1 MPAAPKRP
9 PKRPAAK
16 PSRRR
21 AVSPSADV
29 PEDAPWV
36 AALRDEIAA
45 LARAVAAQTDAI
57 ARLQPGPGT
66 GTPAPP
72 TADVV
77 TRLGESAELLAST
90 AADLPRA
97 EDFQPL
103 ADHLY
108 AFAES
113 APRLVER
120 LEAVREAVAPLEA
133 AAVSLAEVAETLVAT
148 HHGWSESLLRLPRAE
163 DYEPLTVPLREFA
176 RVSPLLAETL
186 AAVVKA
192 VTPLPVMVQQVLG
205 AAASGGS
212 APAARAH
219 ADLRAP
225 LEEAA
230 DRMSAARTAIR
241 EGLSSLPRDRAYAE
255 AAAHLRELATV
266 SPSLMEWLRQLPAM
280 SLPLG
285 DAIASLDAAA
295 RDLEQAERA
304 ARDALDLRTT

>member
-1 MPAAPKRP
+1 MTTPRAPARAKEG
-9 PKRPAAK
+9 KPAAK
-16 PSRRR
+16 RRR
-21 AVSPSADV
+21 AVAARVVTAD
-29 PEDAPWV
+29 DSIAG
-36 AALRDEIAA
+36 LRDEIAT
-45 LARAVAAQTDAI
+45 LARAVTAQTEAI
-57 ARLQPGPGT
+57 AHLHAGPS
-66 GTPAPP
+66 APSA
-72 TADVV
+72 TIADVV
-77 TRLGESAELLAST
+77 TRLGESAELLAAT

-97 EDFQPL
+97 DDFQPL

-108 AFAES
+108 AFAQS

-133 AAVSLAEVAETLVAT
+133 AAASLAEVAETLVAT

-192 VTPLPVMVQQVLG
+192 VTPLPVMVQQVLVAATSG
-205 AAASGGS
+205 AGGG
-212 APAARAH
+212 APRA
-219 ADLRAP
+219 DTRLRAP

-230 DRMSAARTAIR
+230 DRMAAARAAIR
-241 EGLSSLPRDRAYAE
+241 EGLASLPRDRAYAE

-280 SLPLG
+280 SRPLG
-285 DAIASLDAAA
+285 DAIASLDEAA

-304 ARDALDLRTT
+304 ARDALGART